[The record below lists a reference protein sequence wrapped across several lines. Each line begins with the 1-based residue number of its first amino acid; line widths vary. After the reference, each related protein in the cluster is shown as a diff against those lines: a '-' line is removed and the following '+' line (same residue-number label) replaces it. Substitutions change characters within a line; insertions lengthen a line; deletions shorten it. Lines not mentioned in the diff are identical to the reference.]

1 MPPKS
6 IARRGGAAHSIAVS
20 ATHPANV
27 AAAAAGKKSAGGG
40 NAIAISTRES
50 PPRASKAA
58 AIARIHADPYAKLR
72 APIASVAPDSTETT
86 PGVMATIIFGRVA
99 PQQDVAPACAPPRDG
114 SPVED
119 SLSVEVGEGLGLL
132 PSSFPPLWNAWWCGG
147 CRSLHFVGHGGELKG
162 ACFVCGD
169 INPVRN
175 DIMLDPDEVVELRAN
190 PGLSYDNTLRGNA
203 GPTTSFGQKTTT
215 TSFGQKTTG
224 ITEDDLLASSPSS
237 FEADDDYERT
247 DPEVSKYPF
256 IERLD
261 HYMERYQISEENRR
275 SVELAIMVEAGSIV
289 REMGTMTKE
298 RREQAYYQEYMS
310 LISDIPI
317 ERFVESG
324 VCLQMQLRFKGM
336 RKGGDMNPT
345 NLHRKYETE
354 KTTLKNYAYKIP
366 GIGNLSKL
374 PSGTAQLQQLR
385 RPLVAK
391 LWAEQNP
398 AREDLDY
405 DDPVA
410 VATQI
415 PPTWWMEHPSCK
427 YILSVLVH
435 KDNKDISTDPA
446 KLPAGPKRN
455 DIRKVTKR
463 TVEKERAN
471 DRVQRVVA
479 RGSSGDVSVVSE
491 KDDVDQLAKKAK
503 IDGMWSVINLKKI
516 EAINTQIAVMERL
529 ENVYVARMGRD
540 AYERKLVNLANK
552 LPDMLEEEQPWDVEQ
567 LTPKAETSDNN
578 GMDLF

>member
-1 MPPKS
+1 MPLIALPSARPTQLTLLLLQKS
-6 IARRGGAAHSIAVS
+6 L
-20 ATHPANV
+20 P
-27 AAAAAGKKSAGGG
+27 GGG
-40 NAIAISTRES
+40 MQLPSPLPNP

-147 CRSLHFVGHGGELKG
+147 CRSLHFVGDGGELKG

-247 DPEVSKYPF
+247 DLEVSKYPF

-289 REMGTMTKE
+289 REMGTMTEGEKG
-298 RREQAYYQEYMS
+298 AGV
-310 LISDIPI
+310 L
-317 ERFVESG
+317 SG
-324 VCLQMQLRFKGM
+324 VYEPDLRYPHRAFCGIWCVSADAAEVQ
-336 RKGGDMNPT
+336 GD
-345 NLHRKYETE
+345 EE
-354 KTTLKNYAYKIP
+354 
-366 GIGNLSKL
+366 G
-374 PSGTAQLQQLR
+374 R
-385 RPLVAK
+385 RH
-391 LWAEQNP
+391 ESYQF
-398 AREDLDY
+398 
-405 DDPVA
+405 
-410 VATQI
+410 
-415 PPTWWMEHPSCK
+415 
-427 YILSVLVH
+427 
-435 KDNKDISTDPA
+435 
-446 KLPAGPKRN
+446 
-455 DIRKVTKR
+455 
-463 TVEKERAN
+463 
-471 DRVQRVVA
+471 
-479 RGSSGDVSVVSE
+479 
-491 KDDVDQLAKKAK
+491 
-503 IDGMWSVINLKKI
+503 
-516 EAINTQIAVMERL
+516 
-529 ENVYVARMGRD
+529 
-540 AYERKLVNLANK
+540 
-552 LPDMLEEEQPWDVEQ
+552 
-567 LTPKAETSDNN
+567 TP
-578 GMDLF
+578 